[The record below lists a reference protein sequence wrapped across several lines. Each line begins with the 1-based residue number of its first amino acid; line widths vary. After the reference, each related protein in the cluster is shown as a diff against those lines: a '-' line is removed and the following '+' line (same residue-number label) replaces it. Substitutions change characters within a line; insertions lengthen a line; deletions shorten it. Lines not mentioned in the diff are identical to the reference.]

1 MKMNLSKEKN
11 QNNPK
16 ITVGIPVFNGE
27 KSIRRALDSVLSQT
41 FLDFELVISDNAST
55 DSTPLI
61 CQEYKRNDKRINLNL
76 IITCARSLESETKN
90 EISKILDELG
100 DQEPEIL
107 NVGMRGILMANTIIE
122 PSKII
127 DYVKNKMIEEPWL
140 IRYCLRIIPI
150 QMITETEI
158 DKIKQN
164 VIKLKDTIQ
173 KNDSYRIT
181 IEKRNTDISSTE
193 IITEIAKIFPNKVS
207 LNQPDWIV
215 LIEILGN
222 DTGISIL
229 KDDELFSLDKAK
241 RMSD

>member
-1 MKMNLSKEKN
+1 M
-11 QNNPK
+11 
-16 ITVGIPVFNGE
+16 
-27 KSIRRALDSVLSQT
+27 
-41 FLDFELVISDNAST
+41 
-55 DSTPLI
+55 
-61 CQEYKRNDKRINLNL
+61 NL

-90 EISKILDELG
+90 EINKILDELG

-107 NVGMRGILMANTIIE
+107 NVGMRGILMVDTIIE

-127 DYVKNKMIEEPWL
+127 DWVRNKIVEEPWL

-150 QMITETEI
+150 QSITETNI

-164 VIKLKDTIQ
+164 VIKLKDSIQ

-181 IEKRNTDISSTE
+181 IEKRNTSISTNE
-193 IITEIAKIFPNKVS
+193 IITEVAKIFPNKVS

>member
-1 MKMNLSKEKN
+1 
-11 QNNPK
+11 
-16 ITVGIPVFNGE
+16 
-27 KSIRRALDSVLSQT
+27 
-41 FLDFELVISDNAST
+41 
-55 DSTPLI
+55 
-61 CQEYKRNDKRINLNL
+61 LNL

-90 EISKILDELG
+90 EIKKILDELG
-100 DQEPEIL
+100 DQEPKIL
-107 NVGMRGILMANTIIE
+107 NVGMRGILMVNTVIE

-150 QMITETEI
+150 QTITETEI

-164 VIKLKDTIQ
+164 VTKLKDTIQ

-222 DTGISIL
+222 ETGISIL
-229 KDDELFSLDKAK
+229 RNDGMFSLDKAK

>member
-1 MKMNLSKEKN
+1 
-11 QNNPK
+11 
-16 ITVGIPVFNGE
+16 
-27 KSIRRALDSVLSQT
+27 
-41 FLDFELVISDNAST
+41 
-55 DSTPLI
+55 
-61 CQEYKRNDKRINLNL
+61 LNL

-90 EISKILDELG
+90 EINKILDELG

-107 NVGMRGILMANTIIE
+107 NDGMRGILMVNTIIE

-150 QMITETEI
+150 QIITETEM

-193 IITEIAKIFPNKVS
+193 IITEIANIFPNKVS

>member
-1 MKMNLSKEKN
+1 
-11 QNNPK
+11 
-16 ITVGIPVFNGE
+16 
-27 KSIRRALDSVLSQT
+27 
-41 FLDFELVISDNAST
+41 
-55 DSTPLI
+55 
-61 CQEYKRNDKRINLNL
+61 LNL

-90 EISKILDELG
+90 EINKILDELG

-107 NVGMRGILMANTIIE
+107 NVGMRGILMVNTIIE

-127 DYVKNKMIEEPWL
+127 DYVKNKMIEDPWL

-150 QMITETEI
+150 QIITETEI

-181 IEKRNTDISSTE
+181 IEKRNTDISSTK
-193 IITEIAKIFPNKVS
+193 IITEIANIFPNKVS

-229 KDDELFSLDKAK
+229 KDGELFSLDKAK

>member
-1 MKMNLSKEKN
+1 
-11 QNNPK
+11 
-16 ITVGIPVFNGE
+16 
-27 KSIRRALDSVLSQT
+27 
-41 FLDFELVISDNAST
+41 
-55 DSTPLI
+55 
-61 CQEYKRNDKRINLNL
+61 LNL
-76 IITCARSLESETKN
+76 FITCARNLESETKN
-90 EISKILDELG
+90 EIGKILDELG

-107 NVGMRGILMANTIIE
+107 NVGMRGILMVNTVIE

-181 IEKRNTDISSTE
+181 IEKRNTSISSNE

-207 LNQPDWIV
+207 LNQPDWII

-222 DTGISIL
+222 ETGISIL
-229 KDDELFSLDKAK
+229 KNDELFSLDKAK

>member
-1 MKMNLSKEKN
+1 M
-11 QNNPK
+11 
-16 ITVGIPVFNGE
+16 G
-27 KSIRRALDSVLSQT
+27 
-41 FLDFELVISDNAST
+41 
-55 DSTPLI
+55 
-61 CQEYKRNDKRINLNL
+61 
-76 IITCARSLESETKN
+76 
-90 EISKILDELG
+90 KILDELG

-107 NVGMRGILMANTIIE
+107 NVGMRGILMVNTIIE
-122 PSKII
+122 QSKII

-150 QMITETEI
+150 QIITETEI

-181 IEKRNTDISSTE
+181 IEKRNTSISSNE

-207 LNQPDWIV
+207 LNQPDWII

-222 DTGISIL
+222 ETGISIL
-229 KDDELFSLDKAK
+229 KNDGMFSLDKAK

>member
-1 MKMNLSKEKN
+1 M
-11 QNNPK
+11 
-16 ITVGIPVFNGE
+16 
-27 KSIRRALDSVLSQT
+27 R
-41 FLDFELVISDNAST
+41 
-55 DSTPLI
+55 
-61 CQEYKRNDKRINLNL
+61 
-76 IITCARSLESETKN
+76 
-90 EISKILDELG
+90 KILDELG

-107 NVGMRGILMANTIIE
+107 NVGMRGILMVNTAIE

-181 IEKRNTDISSTE
+181 IEKRNTSISSNE

-207 LNQPDWIV
+207 LNQPDWII

-222 DTGISIL
+222 KTGISIL
-229 KDDELFSLDKAK
+229 KNDVMFSLDKAK

>member
-1 MKMNLSKEKN
+1 MVN
-11 QNNPK
+11 
-16 ITVGIPVFNGE
+16 TV
-27 KSIRRALDSVLSQT
+27 
-41 FLDFELVISDNAST
+41 
-55 DSTPLI
+55 
-61 CQEYKRNDKRINLNL
+61 
-76 IITCARSLESETKN
+76 
-90 EISKILDELG
+90 
-100 DQEPEIL
+100 
-107 NVGMRGILMANTIIE
+107 IE

-150 QMITETEI
+150 QIITETEI

-181 IEKRNTDISSTE
+181 IEKRNTSISSNE

-207 LNQPDWIV
+207 LNQPDWII

-222 DTGISIL
+222 KTGISIL
-229 KDDELFSLDKAK
+229 ENDGMFSLDKAK

>member
-1 MKMNLSKEKN
+1 M
-11 QNNPK
+11 
-16 ITVGIPVFNGE
+16 
-27 KSIRRALDSVLSQT
+27 
-41 FLDFELVISDNAST
+41 
-55 DSTPLI
+55 
-61 CQEYKRNDKRINLNL
+61 NL
-76 IITCARSLESETKN
+76 IITCARNLESETKN
-90 EISKILDELG
+90 EIRKILDELG

-107 NVGMRGILMANTIIE
+107 NVGMRGILMVNTIIE

-127 DYVKNKMIEEPWL
+127 DWVKNKIIEEPWL

-150 QMITETEI
+150 QRITDTEI

-181 IEKRNTDISSTE
+181 IEKRNTSISSNE

-207 LNQPDWIV
+207 LNQPDWII

-222 DTGISIL
+222 ETGISIL
-229 KDDELFSLDKAK
+229 KNDGMFSLDKAK

>member
-1 MKMNLSKEKN
+1 M
-11 QNNPK
+11 
-16 ITVGIPVFNGE
+16 
-27 KSIRRALDSVLSQT
+27 
-41 FLDFELVISDNAST
+41 
-55 DSTPLI
+55 
-61 CQEYKRNDKRINLNL
+61 NL

-107 NVGMRGILMANTIIE
+107 NVGMRGILMVNTIIE

-127 DYVKNKMIEEPWL
+127 DWVKNKIIEEPWL

-150 QMITETEI
+150 QRITDTEI
-158 DKIKQN
+158 DKIKQT
-164 VIKLKDTIQ
+164 VIELKDIIQ

-181 IEKRNTDISSTE
+181 IEKRNTSISSSE
-193 IITEIAKIFPNKVS
+193 IITEVAEIFPNKVS

-222 DTGISIL
+222 ETGISIL
-229 KDDELFSLDKAK
+229 KDDELFSLDKSK
-241 RMSD
+241 RMSE

>member
-1 MKMNLSKEKN
+1 M
-11 QNNPK
+11 
-16 ITVGIPVFNGE
+16 
-27 KSIRRALDSVLSQT
+27 
-41 FLDFELVISDNAST
+41 
-55 DSTPLI
+55 
-61 CQEYKRNDKRINLNL
+61 NL
-76 IITCARSLESETKN
+76 IITCARNLESETKN
-90 EISKILDELG
+90 EIGKILDELG

-107 NVGMRGILMANTIIE
+107 NVGMRGILIGNTIIE

-127 DYVKNKMIEEPWL
+127 DWVKNKIIEEPWL

-150 QMITETEI
+150 QRITDTEI

-181 IEKRNTDISSTE
+181 IEKRNTSISSNE

-207 LNQPDWIV
+207 LNQPDWII

-222 DTGISIL
+222 ETGISIL
-229 KDDELFSLDKAK
+229 RNDGMFSLDKAK
-241 RMSD
+241 LMSD

>member
-1 MKMNLSKEKN
+1 M
-11 QNNPK
+11 
-16 ITVGIPVFNGE
+16 
-27 KSIRRALDSVLSQT
+27 
-41 FLDFELVISDNAST
+41 
-55 DSTPLI
+55 
-61 CQEYKRNDKRINLNL
+61 NL

-107 NVGMRGILMANTIIE
+107 NVGMRGILMVNTVIE

-181 IEKRNTDISSTE
+181 IEKRNTSISSNE

-207 LNQPDWIV
+207 LNQPDWII
-215 LIEILGN
+215 LIEIIGN
-222 DTGISIL
+222 ETGISIL
-229 KDDELFSLDKAK
+229 KNDELFSLDKAK